1 MRTLIESRLT
11 QFRPAADPLARTLAN
26 VEGEAPADL
35 RERLRD
41 AAPAAVLL
49 GLVERVD
56 GLSVLLTER
65 GAHLS
70 VHAGQI
76 CFPGGR
82 FEAQDNGPID
92 AALREAEEEIGL
104 TAALVQ
110 VAGRLD
116 DYLVPTGFLITPVVG
131 FVDSEFEPRLDT
143 NEVEDVFE
151 VPLDFLLDESNIG
164 LSYRERMGATF
175 RMYEYRY
182 EDRHIW
188 GATAAILMNFKD
200 IITI

>member
-1 MRTLIESRLT
+1 MRTLIQSRLT

-26 VEGEAPADL
+26 VEGDAPAEL
-35 RERLRD
+35 RDRLQD
-41 AAPAAVLL
+41 AAPAAVLI
-49 GLVERVD
+49 GLLERAH
-56 GLSVLLTER
+56 GLSVLLTQR

-76 CFPGGR
+76 SFPGGR
-82 FEAQDNGPID
+82 LETQDSGPID

-104 TAALVQ
+104 TPSLVH

-116 DYLVPTGFLITPVVG
+116 DFLTPTGFLITPVVG
-131 FVDSEFEPRLDT
+131 FVDSGFEPRMDT

-164 LSYRERMGATF
+164 ISYRERMGATF

-182 EDRHIW
+182 DNRHIW
-188 GATAAILMNFKD
+188 GATAAILMNFKE
-200 IITI
+200 III

>member
-35 RERLRD
+35 RERLQD

-49 GLVERVD
+49 GLVERTR
-56 GLSVLLTER
+56 GFSVLFTRR

-76 CFPGGR
+76 SFPGGR
-82 FEAQDNGPID
+82 LESQDTGPID

-104 TAALVQ
+104 KPSLVQ

-116 DYLVPTGFLITPVVG
+116 DYLVPTGFLISPVVG
-131 FVDSEFEPRLDT
+131 FVDSDFEPQVDPS
-143 NEVEDVFE
+143 EVEEVFE
-151 VPLDFLLDESNIG
+151 VPLDYLLDETNVG

-182 EDRHIW
+182 GNRHIW

-200 IITI
+200 IIT

>member
-26 VEGEAPADL
+26 VEGDAPA
-35 RERLRD
+35 ELRD
-41 AAPAAVLL
+41 RLQGAAPAAVLI
-49 GLVERVD
+49 GLLERAH
-56 GLSVLLTER
+56 GLSVLLTQR

-76 CFPGGR
+76 SFPGGR
-82 FEAQDNGPID
+82 LETQDSGPID

-104 TAALVQ
+104 TPSLVQ

-116 DYLVPTGFLITPVVG
+116 DFLTPTGFLITPVVG
-131 FVDSEFEPRLDT
+131 FVDSGFEPRMDT

-151 VPLDFLLDESNIG
+151 VPLEFLLDESNIG
-164 LSYRERMGATF
+164 ISYRERMGATF

-182 EDRHIW
+182 DNRHIW
-188 GATAAILMNFKD
+188 GATAAILMNLKE
-200 IITI
+200 III

>member
-1 MRTLIESRLT
+1 MRSLIESRLT

-26 VEGEAPADL
+26 VAGKAPADL
-35 RERLRD
+35 AERLQD

-49 GLVERVD
+49 ALIERAQGFD
-56 GLSVLLTER
+56 VLFTQR

-82 FEAQDNGPID
+82 LEAHDSGPVD

-104 TAALVQ
+104 TPSLVQ

-116 DYLVPTGFLITPVVG
+116 AFLTPTGFLITPVVG
-131 FVDSEFEPRLDT
+131 FVDSQFEPAPDN
-143 NEVEDVFE
+143 NEVEDVFG
-151 VPLDFLLDESNIG
+151 VPLEFLLDEANVG
-164 LSYRERMGATF
+164 VSYRERMGATF

-182 EDRHIW
+182 GERHIW
-188 GATAAILMNFKD
+188 GATAAILMNFRD
-200 IITI
+200 III

>member
-1 MRTLIESRLT
+1 MRTLIQSRLT

-26 VEGEAPADL
+26 VEGDAPAEL
-35 RERLRD
+35 RDRLQD
-41 AAPAAVLL
+41 AAPAAVLI
-49 GLVERVD
+49 GLLERAH
-56 GLSVLLTER
+56 GLSVLLTQR

-76 CFPGGR
+76 SFPGGR
-82 FEAQDNGPID
+82 LETQDSGPID

-104 TAALVQ
+104 TPSLVH

-116 DYLVPTGFLITPVVG
+116 DFLTPTGFLITPVVG
-131 FVDSEFEPRLDT
+131 FVDSGFEPRMDT

-164 LSYRERMGATF
+164 ISYRERMGATF

-182 EDRHIW
+182 DNRHSW
-188 GATAAILMNFKD
+188 GATAAILMNFKE
-200 IITI
+200 III